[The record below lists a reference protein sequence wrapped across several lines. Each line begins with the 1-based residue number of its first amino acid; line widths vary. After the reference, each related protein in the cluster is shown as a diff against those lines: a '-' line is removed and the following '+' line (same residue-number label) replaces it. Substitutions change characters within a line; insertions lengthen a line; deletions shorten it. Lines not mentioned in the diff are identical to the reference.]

1 MFCDEW
7 LKIDAL
13 LQEKLKRLRN
23 LDQERELLIA
33 EAEQQGEI
41 TPLLKQ
47 KMNLSLEK
55 YEKLA
60 SEVAK
65 LKKQA
70 KALKTTNNQGK

>member
-23 LDQERELLIA
+23 LDQESELLIA
-33 EAEQQGEI
+33 KAEQQGEI
-41 TPLLKQ
+41 TPSLKQ

-60 SEVAK
+60 SEVAN

-70 KALKTTNNQGK
+70 KALKTTNSQGE

>member
-1 MFCDEW
+1 MFCNEW

-13 LQEKLKRLRN
+13 LQEKLKELQT

-33 EAEQQGEI
+33 EAEQQNEI
-41 TPLLKQ
+41 TPSLKQ
-47 KMNLSLEK
+47 RMNLSLEK

-60 SEVAK
+60 SEVAN

-70 KALKTTNNQGK
+70 KALKTTNSQGE

>member
-23 LDQERELLIA
+23 LDQERELLMA

-60 SEVAK
+60 SEVAN
-65 LKKQA
+65 LKQQA